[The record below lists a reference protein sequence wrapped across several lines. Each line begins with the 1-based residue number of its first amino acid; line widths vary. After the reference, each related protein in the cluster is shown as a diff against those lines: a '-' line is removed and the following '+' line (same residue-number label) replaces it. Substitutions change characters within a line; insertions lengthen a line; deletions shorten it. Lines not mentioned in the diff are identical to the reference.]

1 MRKPDVKFSCHS
13 CGKTAEGS
21 PGETPCEAL
30 QGWLTVSSWEG
41 PGVVEHYNFCSFS
54 CLESWAEAQVP
65 KVPKVFLD
73 SFSEDKS
80 N

>member
-21 PGETPCEAL
+21 PGATPCEAL

-80 N
+80 K